1 MNTSIN
7 PVTCTG
13 STPCEPRIEGRSA
26 PDARYLDDLDAN
38 VSRDSE
44 PFRGQVTAPEPSTA
58 VVALTM
64 GAALVCSIAAYLVPE
79 AFVPLHVVILGLVI
93 TLERSWK

>member
-1 MNTSIN
+1 
-7 PVTCTG
+7 
-13 STPCEPRIEGRSA
+13 
-26 PDARYLDDLDAN
+26 
-38 VSRDSE
+38 
-44 PFRGQVTAPEPSTA
+44 
-58 VVALTM
+58 M